1 MGIMEEEARNPNA
14 IQVRKKTCGAWVLLA
29 IAAVILAAII
39 AFFVGS
45 NSGECVLNA
54 DGSSALGS
62 SNKNA
67 KAPLP
72 EKVRSER
79 LRTYRPD
86 HFRG

>member
-45 NSGECVLNA
+45 NSGECVLNG
-54 DGSSALGS
+54 DGSGGLGS
-62 SNKNA
+62 SKNNL
-67 KAPLP
+67 KAPVP
-72 EKVRSER
+72 EKVAYIPTNLS
-79 LRTYRPD
+79 
-86 HFRG
+86 